1 MNFLKNSLGLN
12 IIKVDARENFLNKL
26 KNIIDPEKKRK
37 IIGKEFIDVFEKE
50 ARKIDDVKY
59 LAQGTLY
66 SDIVESA
73 VTKNGHQVVIK
84 SHHNV
89 GGLPEKMNLK
99 LLEPLKLHFK
109 DEVRD
114 IGYELGIDKEII
126 ERHPFPGPGLAIRII
141 GKITKQK
148 LNILREADHIFIDE
162 IKKAE
167 LYDEIWQAF
176 AVLTNIQSVGV
187 MGDNRTY
194 QDCIAIRAVNSKDA
208 MTADWSKIPYEVLS
222 SISSR
227 IINEVDGINRV
238 VYDITSKPPGT
249 IEWE

>member
-1 MNFLKNSLGLN
+1 MN

-37 IIGKEFIDVFEKE
+37 IIGKEFIDIFEKE
-50 ARKIDDVKY
+50 AKKIDDVKY

-141 GKITKQK
+141 GKITEQK